1 MPRREVERS
10 DGENF
15 AKECNAYFVETSTI
29 TREGINQVFD
39 LSMNNIIQRIKNE
52 YHPNKI
58 KKINLEDTQ
67 VPS

>member
-15 AKECNAYFVETSTI
+15 AKEYNAYFVETSTI
-29 TREGINQVFD
+29 TGEGINQVFD

-58 KKINLEDTQ
+58 KNINLDDTQ

>member
-15 AKECNAYFVETSTI
+15 AKEYNAYFVETSTV

-39 LSMNNIIQRIKNE
+39 LSMNNIIKELKMNIILIR
-52 YHPNKI
+52 
-58 KKINLEDTQ
+58 
-67 VPS
+67 

>member
-1 MPRREVERS
+1 MGKILLKNIMPISLKRS
-10 DGENF
+10 
-15 AKECNAYFVETSTI
+15 SI
-29 TREGINQVFD
+29 TGEGINQVFD

>member
-10 DGENF
+10 DGVNF
-15 AKECNAYFVETSTI
+15 AKEYNTYFVETSTI
-29 TREGINQVFD
+29 TGEGINQVFD
-39 LSMNNIIQRIKNE
+39 LSMNNIIQRINNE

-58 KKINLEDTQ
+58 KNINLEDTQ

>member
-15 AKECNAYFVETSTI
+15 AKEYNAYFVEMSTI
-29 TREGINQVFD
+29 AGEGINQLFD

-58 KKINLEDTQ
+58 KNINLEDTQ